1 MTLNIK
7 KFEELSNKEL
17 YNILKLRSEVFV
29 VEQKCNYVDMD
40 GIDEYALHIF
50 YTENDEITAYLRLF
64 PLDKKENTAKI
75 GRVISAKRRSGLG
88 TLLLKEGINAAKYA
102 LKADKL
108 IVEAQSYVKDFYAK
122 QGFVQ
127 TSGEFLDVGIP
138 HVKME
143 LAIWVLSELMF

>member
-1 MTLNIK
+1 MKLNIK
-7 KFEELSNKEL
+7 NFEELSNKEL

-29 VEQKCNYVDMD
+29 VEQKCSYVDMD

-50 YTENDEITAYLRLF
+50 FTQNDEIIAYLRLY
-64 PLDKKENTAKI
+64 PLDKNKNSAKI
-75 GRVISAKRRSGLG
+75 GRVISSKRRSGLG
-88 TLLLKEGINAAKYA
+88 TLLLKEGINAAKQF
-102 LKADKL
+102 LKADTL

-143 LAIWVLSELMF
+143 LHL